1 MYAALCRCA
10 EIIVSH
16 AHMDGEREL
25 RPSPLIAGAAPLDWT
40 PARPAAAAPA
50 AGVAGRPARPAAGA
64 GRPWRRRS
72 GRARHAG
79 AQPLWAFVRHRLGG
93 RAMAA
98 YADVAAISVRGQ
110 FLHRALELA
119 WGMLPDQDA
128 APPWRAVEPAGAVAQ
143 AAD

>member
-1 MYAALCRCA
+1 
-10 EIIVSH
+10 
-16 AHMDGEREL
+16 MDGEREL

-40 PARPAAAAPA
+40 PARPAAAEPLPQESLDDRQGPPLAP
-50 AGVAGRPARPAAGA
+50 GGRGGGGLDVLDTQARN
-64 GRPWRRRS
+64 
-72 GRARHAG
+72 
-79 AQPLWAFVRHRLGG
+79 PLWAFVRHRLGG

-128 APPWRAVEPAGAVAQ
+128 LHAAMAEARVGPLLNRPWRRPPTRP
-143 AAD
+143 